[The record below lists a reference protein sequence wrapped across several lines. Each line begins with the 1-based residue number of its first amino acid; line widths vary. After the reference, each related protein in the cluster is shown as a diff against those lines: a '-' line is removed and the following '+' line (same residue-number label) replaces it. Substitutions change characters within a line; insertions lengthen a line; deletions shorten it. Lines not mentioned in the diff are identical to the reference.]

1 MALTGEPVKVQVT
14 RVAVARS
21 DFGVDAERKL
31 DSGRERPWRRSRQP
45 RPSVVGTPRLAEAP
59 GKSPAS

>member
-1 MALTGEPVKVQVT
+1 MALTGEPVKVHVT

-31 DSGRERPWRRSRQP
+31 DKGRE
-45 RPSVVGTPRLAEAP
+45 
-59 GKSPAS
+59 SP